1 MRALARKGKSAI
13 GRLYRGYNRRK
24 VDKALPASTKRV
36 RILLLHAHGMGG
48 TIRTVFNLASYL
60 AREHDVEIV
69 SILKEAEEPFF
80 PIDPRVRFRF
90 LDDRLKPGPDPL
102 RAVLSKLPSRLIPKE
117 ETAYH
122 RFNLWTDLKLSRYI
136 RSLDTGVLIGTR
148 PGLNLA
154 MAQLALPG
162 VITIGQEHV
171 ALRAQ
176 AEPIQELIKW
186 RYRRLDAL
194 VTLTKA
200 DLRDYRETL
209 PKQPKKLT
217 RIPNAVPPMTGD
229 VAKLDA
235 KVAVAV
241 GRMTRIKGFH
251 RLITAWQTVAAT
263 HPDWKLRIYG
273 AGPQEEGLAQ
283 QIVEAGLEGTVELP
297 GPTNDV
303 GAELEKA
310 SIFVLSSRHE
320 GFPMTILEAMAKG
333 LAIVS
338 FNSPHGPKEMIMH
351 EVDGLLV
358 KQRTNANLADSII
371 RVIEDE
377 GLRRDLAAHAL
388 ETARTYDPDLV
399 GAKWDALLAGLLARR
414 VSAYAR
420 AHRSPSDT
428 ADTPPPSDPT
438 PADPS
443 PLQDQNPPQSQ
454 TSAPDQTPAQNRAPA
469 QDRTRASDQTPDQD
483 QDQDQDQDRDQA
495 PAQDRAAAGVTRPS
509 PSVRPAQR

>member
-1 MRALARKGKSAI
+1 MRALARKGKSAVV
-13 GRLYRGYNRRK
+13 RLYRGYNRRK
-24 VDKALPASTKRV
+24 IRNAPPPSTEKV
-36 RILLLHAHGMGG
+36 RILLLHAYGMGG

-60 AREHDVEIV
+60 AEKHDVEIV

-80 PIDPRVRFRF
+80 PIDPRVKFRF
-90 LDDRLKPGPDPL
+90 LDDRLDPGSDPV
-102 RAVLSKLPSRLIPKE
+102 RAMLSKMPSKLIPKE
-117 ETAYH
+117 ENAYH
-122 RFNLWTDLKLSRYI
+122 RFNLWTDLRLARYI
-136 RSLDTGVLIGTR
+136 RSLDTGVLMATR

-171 ALRAQ
+171 ALATQ
-176 AEPIQELIKW
+176 PEPVQELIKW

-209 PKQPKKLT
+209 PKKPRRLA
-217 RIPNAVPPMTGD
+217 RIPNAVPPMTGG
-229 VAKLDA
+229 VSKLDA

-251 RLITAWQTVAAT
+251 RLITAWETVAAA

-273 AGPQEEGLAQ
+273 AGPQHDNLAK
-283 QIVEAGLEGTVELP
+283 QIVEAGLEGKVELP
-297 GPTNDV
+297 GPTTDV

-310 SIFVLSSRHE
+310 SIYVLSSRHE

-338 FNSPHGPKEMIMH
+338 FNSPHGPKEMITN

-358 KQRTNANLADSII
+358 KPRTNDNLAASII

-377 GLRRDLAAHAL
+377 QLRRDLAAGAV
-388 ETARTYDPDLV
+388 ETARNYDVDV
-399 GAKWDALLAGLLARR
+399 IGQKWDELLADLLARR
-414 VSAYAR
+414 QG
-420 AHRSPSDT
+420 RS
-428 ADTPPPSDPT
+428 
-438 PADPS
+438 
-443 PLQDQNPPQSQ
+443 
-454 TSAPDQTPAQNRAPA
+454 
-469 QDRTRASDQTPDQD
+469 
-483 QDQDQDQDRDQA
+483 
-495 PAQDRAAAGVTRPS
+495 
-509 PSVRPAQR
+509 RPATPEPPAPPHP

>member
-1 MRALARKGKSAI
+1 MRALARKGKSAAV
-13 GRLYRGYNRRK
+13 RLYRGYNRRR
-24 VDKALPASTKRV
+24 ARNAPPPSTQQI

-90 LDDRLKPGPDPL
+90 LDDRLNPSPDPL
-102 RAVLSKLPSRLIPKE
+102 RAVLSKVPSRLIPKE
-117 ETAYH
+117 ESAFH
-122 RFNLWTDLKLSRYI
+122 RFNLWTDIKLARYV
-136 RSLDTGVLIGTR
+136 RSLGSGVLMATR

-154 MAQLALPG
+154 LAQLAPPG

-171 ALRAQ
+171 ALRTQ
-176 AEPIQELIKW
+176 AEPIQELVKW

-209 PKQPKKLT
+209 PKKPRKLV
-217 RIPNAVPPMTGD
+217 RIPNAVPPMSGD

-235 KVAVAV
+235 KVAIAV

-251 RLITAWQTVAAT
+251 RLITAWETVAAA
-263 HPDWKLRIYG
+263 HPDWKLRIFG
-273 AGPQEEGLAQ
+273 AGPQEDNLRQ
-283 QIVEAGLEGTVELP
+283 QIIEAGLEGKVEMP
-297 GPTNDV
+297 GPTSDV

-310 SIFVLSSRHE
+310 SIYVLSSRHE

-338 FNSPHGPKEMIMH
+338 FNSPHGPKEMISH

-358 KQRTNANLADSII
+358 KPRTNANLAAAIT

-377 GLRRDLAAHAL
+377 QLRRDLAAGAL
-388 ETARTYDPDLV
+388 ETAHTYDPDV
-399 GAKWDALLAGLLARR
+399 IGQQWDALLGELLARR
-414 VSAYAR
+414 NGTYVRPQPPAA
-420 AHRSPSDT
+420 SPSPDGT
-428 ADTPPPSDPT
+428 PSNEPPPAT
-438 PADPS
+438 P
-443 PLQDQNPPQSQ
+443 
-454 TSAPDQTPAQNRAPA
+454 
-469 QDRTRASDQTPDQD
+469 
-483 QDQDQDQDRDQA
+483 
-495 PAQDRAAAGVTRPS
+495 PS
-509 PSVRPAQR
+509 PSGTPSNEPPPAASGVTPQSPSAPPAQR

>member
-1 MRALARKGKSAI
+1 MRALARKGKSAAV
-13 GRLYRGYNRRK
+13 RLYRGYNRRR
-24 VDKALPASTKRV
+24 ARNAPPPSTQRI

-80 PIDPRVRFRF
+80 PIDPRVTFRF
-90 LDDRLKPGPDPL
+90 LDDRLKPNPDPM
-102 RAVLSKLPSRLIPKE
+102 RAVLSKVPSRLMPKD

-122 RFNLWTDLKLSRYI
+122 RFNLWTDIKLARFI
-136 RSLDTGVLIGTR
+136 RSLDSGVLMATR

-154 MAQLALPG
+154 MAQLAPPG

-171 ALRAQ
+171 ALRTQ

-209 PKQPKKLT
+209 PKKPRKLV

-235 KVAVAV
+235 KVAIAL

-251 RLITAWQTVAAT
+251 RLITAWETVAAA
-263 HPDWKLRIYG
+263 HPDWKLRIFG
-273 AGPQEEGLAQ
+273 AGPQEDNLRQ
-283 QIVEAGLEGTVELP
+283 QVVDAGLEGKVELP
-297 GPTNDV
+297 GPTSDV
-303 GAELEKA
+303 GGELEKA
-310 SIFVLSSRHE
+310 SVYVLSSRHE

-338 FNSPHGPKEMIMH
+338 FNSPHGPKEMITH

-358 KQRTNANLADSII
+358 KPRTNANLAASIL

-377 GLRRDLAAHAL
+377 QLRRQLAEGAV
-388 ETARTYDPDLV
+388 ETAHTYDVDV
-399 GAKWDALLAGLLARR
+399 IGQKWDALLAELLARR
-414 VSAYAR
+414 NGTYV
-420 AHRSPSDT
+420 
-428 ADTPPPSDPT
+428 
-438 PADPS
+438 
-443 PLQDQNPPQSQ
+443 
-454 TSAPDQTPAQNRAPA
+454 
-469 QDRTRASDQTPDQD
+469 
-483 QDQDQDQDRDQA
+483 
-495 PAQDRAAAGVTRPS
+495 RPS
-509 PSVRPAQR
+509 PPDTSPPDTSESSPAAPPEVTPQSPSTPPAQR

>member
-1 MRALARKGKSAI
+1 MRALARKGKSAVV
-13 GRLYRGYNRRK
+13 RLYRGYNRRK
-24 VDKALPASTKRV
+24 VQQAPPPSTRQV

-48 TIRTVFNLASYL
+48 TIRTVFNLAGYL

-69 SILKEAEEPFF
+69 SVLKEAEEPFF
-80 PIDPRVRFRF
+80 PIDPRVKFRF
-90 LDDRLKPGPDPL
+90 LDDRLRPSPDPL
-102 RAVLSKLPSRLIPKE
+102 RAVLSKMPSRIIPKE
-117 ETAYH
+117 ESAYH
-122 RFNLWTDLKLSRYI
+122 RFNLWTDLKLARYI
-136 RSLDTGVLIGTR
+136 RSLDSGVLIATR

-154 MAQLALPG
+154 IAQLALPS

-171 ALRAQ
+171 ALRTQ
-176 AEPIQELIKW
+176 AEAIQDLIKW

-209 PKQPKKLT
+209 PKKPKKLI

-235 KVAVAV
+235 KVAIAI

-251 RLITAWQTVAAT
+251 RLITAWQTVAAA
-263 HPDWKLRIYG
+263 HPDWKLRIFG
-273 AGPQEEGLAQ
+273 AGPQEEVLAQ
-283 QIVEAGLEGTVELP
+283 QIVEAGLEGKVELP
-297 GPTNDV
+297 GPTSDV

-338 FNSPHGPKEMIMH
+338 FNSPHGPREMISD

-358 KQRTNANLADSII
+358 KPRTNANLAASII

-377 GLRRDLAAHAL
+377 RLRRDLAARAL
-388 ETARTYDPDLV
+388 ETAHGYDVDAV
-399 GAKWDALLAGLLARR
+399 GQKWDALLAELLARR
-414 VSAYAR
+414 TGTYVRPERPSAE
-420 AHRSPSDT
+420 T
-428 ADTPPPSDPT
+428 
-438 PADPS
+438 PS
-443 PLQDQNPPQSQ
+443 PEAPP
-454 TSAPDQTPAQNRAPA
+454 APA
-469 QDRTRASDQTPDQD
+469 PQAEVSPEEAS
-483 QDQDQDQDRDQA
+483 R
-495 PAQDRAAAGVTRPS
+495 
-509 PSVRPAQR
+509 